1 MGVQAVRIAGGIF
14 TLIAGSCSFLLA
26 GAIVFF
32 GDLLSAVTSAFGVGL
47 FQGVSRVGWLGLLFS
62 SMLILLG
69 ATALGTK
76 RGWAGMG
83 IMACAALGLFLD
95 GVGLLLGGSV
105 LAGLMV
111 LTFVG
116 GLLAWMGTR

>member
-1 MGVQAVRIAGGIF
+1 MRIAGGIL
-14 TLIAGSCSFLLA
+14 TLIAGSCSFLFA

-32 GDLLSAVTSAFGVGL
+32 GDMLSAVTSAFGVAL
-47 FQGVSRVGWLGLLFS
+47 FQGVSLAGWIGLLFS
-62 SMLILLG
+62 SVLILLG

-76 RGWAGMG
+76 RAWAGMG

-95 GVGLLLGGSV
+95 GVGLLLGGGV